1 MKSKATQGDRG
12 QCQCSRK
19 SDWQKPNPIKIIR
32 VCAHFFFPSLQCFR
46 VVPASLLTLSMLPLV
61 GYRTALYRVR
71 LVSSSTTALPRAVSR
86 PAGCYDRTEEA
97 FYKAARNGSVNHL
110 ISHEIQ
116 RRILVAK
123 RRGQAVLWLAGYSGH
138 KRQRCLQSSGRYKA
152 YQAPGRHTGR
162 YVTSAHSI
170 ITLFNIACRTL
181 IECSRPFAHR
191 RCYRRQD

>member
-1 MKSKATQGDRG
+1 MKTKVTQGDRC

-19 SDWQKPNPIKIIR
+19 PDWQKPNPIKIIR

-46 VVPASLLTLSMLPLV
+46 VVPASLLTLQSMLPLL
-61 GYRTALYRVR
+61 GYRVR
-71 LVSSSTTALPRAVSR
+71 LVSSSTTALPRAFSR
-86 PAGCYDRTEEA
+86 PAGCCDRTEDASA

-162 YVTSAHSI
+162 YVTSAYSI
-170 ITLFNIACRTL
+170 ITSL
-181 IECSRPFAHR
+181 I
-191 RCYRRQD
+191 